1 MGSDPKVR
9 HSHVIRSPHS
19 NPCLTTDVVHTICYS
34 LLLLN
39 TDLHVADLT
48 DKMTRNQF
56 VKNTIPTL
64 RRVAEADTYSTADS
78 TIRISRNQARG
89 ALPFQEERS
98 NSVADSDNRLSAD
111 DRGGASRLSNKHSL
125 RPTSEIPSVASPGP
139 YDHPV
144 DPSEL
149 LVNNPHEG
157 TNKSWEAALETVL
170 KEFYL
175 SIRQLC
181 LPLHGAEEAAL
192 HEQPSSNSLS
202 VMTNIMRRTGSVISK
217 TTSED
222 SRGRPSTFRSA
233 ASRFTSKNRSRP
245 RLYPTSTLGSSR
257 TASRTSLEDGNMWS
271 PSASSINSQ
280 GKTPTTMSTESLGA
294 RFSPSEQGYQQSIG
308 FANAL
313 SHVIIREEGTGPTDD
328 SATDGEVPLLE
339 NESLELTGAPW
350 AKEGILQHKHHLEM
364 EGKKARD
371 RNWSECFAVIQRGH
385 MRLFSFHG
393 KSSKGQPKNKLAA
406 KAGTVVG
413 GGNWLESAESIA
425 TFTLRHT
432 IANALP
438 PPGYS
443 KQRPHVF
450 ALSLPTGAVHLFH
463 VGTAE
468 IAQEF
473 VMTANYWSARL
484 SKEPLVGGVSNIEY
498 GWGESVIN
506 IAIVGSPTTS
516 EAPSITGNK
525 SNSTGPPSSF
535 HLPVDASAALTST
548 GGRTSSSGGRSL
560 HSPTPSGSIS
570 IHNSSGLSSDRAG
583 GSGRPSITGSLR
595 SSFDAPRPAAMRNRL
610 PADRVVLGSWQ
621 PPQQS
626 LMPSRLPEAEQLTA
640 LKAYVSSI
648 EEELV
653 RHNELR
659 PGLVLAFSPRSVNA
673 TKAMGNWERKSHYLL
688 REIVKFRTYVDVLE
702 VAEQRRQEVRGGIVQ
717 GDERGVSEKVGKIRE
732 VEKEAEEDLELSE
745 ETMEA
750 LRFTRARRVGTGDTE
765 TSSRR

>member
-1 MGSDPKVR
+1 MA
-9 HSHVIRSPHS
+9 
-19 NPCLTTDVVHTICYS
+19 LTCSTDVVHTICYS

-48 DKMTRNQF
+48 DKMTRTQF

-64 RRVAEADTYSTADS
+64 RRVAEADDTSIADS
-78 TIRISRNQARG
+78 TLRASRNQARG
-89 ALPFQEERS
+89 AVPFPEERS
-98 NSVADSDNRLSAD
+98 NSVAEIDTTRISAD
-111 DRGGASRLSNKHSL
+111 DRGTASRLLSKQSL
-125 RPTSEIPSVASPGP
+125 RPTSEIPPAASPSP
-139 YDHPV
+139 YDRPT

-149 LVNNPHEG
+149 LVNTPHEG
-157 TNKSWEAALETVL
+157 TMKGWETALETVL

-175 SIRQLC
+175 SVRQLR
-181 LPLHGAEEAAL
+181 LPLHGAEEVPL

-202 VMTNIMRRTGSVISK
+202 VVTNIMRRTGSVISK
-217 TTSED
+217 TPSED
-222 SRGRPSTFRSA
+222 SRGRASTFRSA

-257 TASRTSLEDGNMWS
+257 TASRTSLEDSTMWS
-271 PSASSINSQ
+271 PSASSITSQ
-280 GKTPTTMSTESLGA
+280 GKSLTTMSTESLA
-294 RFSPSEQGYQQSIG
+294 PRFSPVEQGYQQSIG

-328 SATDGEVPLLE
+328 AAIDGDVQLLDD
-339 NESLELTGAPW
+339 ESLELAGAPW
-350 AKEGILQHKHHLEM
+350 AKEGILQHKHHREM

-385 MRLFSFHG
+385 MRLFSFNN
-393 KSSKGQPKNKLAA
+393 KSKGLQKNKPAV
-406 KAGTVVG
+406 KAGAVVG
-413 GGNWLESAESIA
+413 GGNWLENAESIA
-425 TFTLRHT
+425 SFTLLHT

-463 VGTAE
+463 VGTSE

-506 IAIVGSPTTS
+506 TALVGSSSASDVTAPATS
-516 EAPSITGNK
+516 K
-525 SNSTGPPSSF
+525 SNLAAPPSSF
-535 HLPVDASAALTST
+535 HLPFDSSSVLSPA
-548 GGRTSSSGGRSL
+548 GRTSSSGGRSL

-570 IHNSSGLSSDRAG
+570 IQNSGGLSSDRAG
-583 GSGRPSITGSLR
+583 ASGRPSINGSLR

-610 PADRVVLGSWQ
+610 PADRLMLSSWH

-626 LMPSRLPEAEQLTA
+626 LMPSRLPEAEQLNA
-640 LKAYVSSI
+640 LKTYVHSV
-648 EEELV
+648 EEELCK
-653 RHNELR
+653 HNELR
-659 PGLVLAFSPRSVNA
+659 PGLALAFSPRSVNA
-673 TKAMGNWERKSHYLL
+673 TKAMGNWERKSQYLL

-702 VAEQRRQEVRGGIVQ
+702 VAEQRRTEVKGERAQEHTTPGTKGARP
-717 GDERGVSEKVGKIRE
+717 K
-732 VEKEAEEDLELSE
+732 AEEDDLELSE

-750 LRFTRARRVGTGDTE
+750 LRFTRAKRTGTGDTE
-765 TSSRR
+765 TGSSR